1 MAKKYARGNRQ
12 AQRYRARVRA
22 GNDWTIYAPWGK
34 PLFDGRGSRP
44 SFPPPGWLYWENNF
58 GRGFIAPE
66 EIETPYD
73 RPVSSDRMSDKIP
86 PEYRKL
92 KVVDMTGGDKTKL
105 DKKGTE

>member
-44 SFPPPGWLYWENNF
+44 SFPPPGWLYYENQF
-58 GRGFIAPE
+58 GRGFINNKT
-66 EIETPYD
+66 IESPYD
-73 RPVSSDRMSDKIP
+73 KRLSTDRMSIKTP
-86 PEYRKL
+86 PEYRPL
-92 KVVDMTGGDKTKL
+92 FVVQHAESDKTKP